1 MGRRC
6 ADEGVKVRS
15 GGGVGVVTCR
25 SECAIVGAWAWLCVS
40 VGALLWRLWV
50 VGCRRYVADDES
62 ELIGINQN
70 QSEKIGLILI
80 SSDMIG
86 SDRPPKA
93 SVCSKGTH
101 KQGRRCAESVAQFC

>member
-1 MGRRC
+1 M
-6 ADEGVKVRS
+6 
-15 GGGVGVVTCR
+15 
-25 SECAIVGAWAWLCVS
+25 GAWAWLCVS

-80 SSDMIG
+80 SSD
-86 SDRPPKA
+86 KL
-93 SVCSKGTH
+93 
-101 KQGRRCAESVAQFC
+101 

>member
-1 MGRRC
+1 M
-6 ADEGVKVRS
+6 
-15 GGGVGVVTCR
+15 GVVTCR
-25 SECAIVGAWAWLCVS
+25 RECAIVGAWAWLCVS

-80 SSDMIG
+80 SSDKLRLVPIVPQ
-86 SDRPPKA
+86 RQVYVAKA
-93 SVCSKGTH
+93 RTNKG
-101 KQGRRCAESVAQFC
+101 KGALRVWRSFVEKWG